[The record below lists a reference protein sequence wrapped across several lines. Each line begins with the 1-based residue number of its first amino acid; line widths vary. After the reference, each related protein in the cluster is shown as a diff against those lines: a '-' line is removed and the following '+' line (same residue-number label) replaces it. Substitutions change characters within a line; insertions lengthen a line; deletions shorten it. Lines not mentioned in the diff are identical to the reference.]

1 MEEQEDRISLL
12 PDCLVGTIVSILQPK
27 AAARTMV
34 LSHRWRHIWP
44 SLPLDLN
51 LETDSDARFLGAT
64 DSDARFL
71 GAKSILSILSSH
83 CGPIRRFCVTTLA
96 GVGTCTWLQTLAE
109 RRIDDTLVLRF
120 ASGMQHHPLPRS
132 LLSSAGVAIR
142 HLDLHCCRLGLPN
155 NPYSPVQTLQ
165 HVEYLSLSD
174 VIISEMALHRMI
186 EVCPVLSEL
195 HLSMIDGL
203 HRICFHSCTLTT
215 MSISRPYVP
224 LSEFSVSGTPAIK
237 SIIFSYVN
245 LWRIPTFI
253 INVGNGRYPKLGLKL
268 PNIDSPSLDTFSSK
282 VSLPYITS
290 LVIGMKFMNGEELR
304 KTIHILNLF
313 KYLQHLEIL
322 CFYFGLNSEVGY
334 VDWEMVSETA
344 ICQNKHLTHV
354 QLRGYSATVGELDFA
369 RCLIVRAQSLRSMDI
384 SHSVD
389 LTPEDISRQTESI
402 CRLGKASPLAQL
414 FFTRSADSGYKR
426 RKEAR
431 FLDRVTML

>member
-12 PDCLVGTIVSILQPK
+12 PDCLVGTIVSILPPK

-186 EVCPVLSEL
+186 EV
-195 HLSMIDGL
+195 
-203 HRICFHSCTLTT
+203 
-215 MSISRPYVP
+215 
-224 LSEFSVSGTPAIK
+224 
-237 SIIFSYVN
+237 
-245 LWRIPTFI
+245 
-253 INVGNGRYPKLGLKL
+253 
-268 PNIDSPSLDTFSSK
+268 
-282 VSLPYITS
+282 SLPYITS

-344 ICQNKHLTHV
+344 
-354 QLRGYSATVGELDFA
+354 
-369 RCLIVRAQSLRSMDI
+369 
-384 SHSVD
+384 
-389 LTPEDISRQTESI
+389 
-402 CRLGKASPLAQL
+402 
-414 FFTRSADSGYKR
+414 
-426 RKEAR
+426 
-431 FLDRVTML
+431 